1 MSDRLTAK
9 GPQVSNSLSLAVTD
23 FGPITAANIEL
34 RPLTVFVGPSNTGK
48 SYLAALIYALHRF
61 FAGNTQQDSWDL
73 GSSISLGSVLRQG
86 GAELMSEAALL
97 EAFNL
102 ATEVTERVKAENPA
116 PVAIPEEVRTWVR
129 SVFAGDDGRLAL
141 TIRRCFGMDDLGALI
156 RKGGKRSAQVSLRRA
171 GLADAS
177 PMEHTLSLR
186 KEGARLTMAVPDAAP
201 LPTGSGNS
209 RAEWVLR
216 VIAQIGLA
224 HDRAESGTSVL
235 RVFGVLDSFLTPYL
249 AGPLSVPAYYLPA
262 DRTGVMHAHSVVV
275 NAVTEAAALTGLRP
289 APERPL
295 LSGVMADFLKQ
306 LMTIGQD
313 RVRRDATQDL
323 GGRIEET
330 VLGGAVRIGKSA
342 AGNAPRFLYRPSGW
356 KEDLPLLSSSSM
368 VSDLAPL
375 VLYLRHVVGP
385 GEVLIL
391 EEPESHLHPE
401 AQSALAREIVRLV
414 AGGLR
419 VLVTTHSDWMLHQ
432 FANQVRLSGLEAER
446 REGLDKTPEL
456 RPDQF
461 GAWLFRPTKRPRGSV
476 VKEIPFDPD
485 RGGFETGYGDV
496 ADALYRDWAEIG
508 NRIAEGKA
516 SGSS

>member
-1 MSDRLTAK
+1 MSDAPTAN
-9 GPQVSNSLSLAVTD
+9 GPQAANSLSLAVTD
-23 FGPITAANIEL
+23 FGAITAADIEL

-61 FAGNTQQDSWDL
+61 FAEDAQKDPWELDSR
-73 GSSISLGSVLRQG
+73 ISLGGVLRQR
-86 GAELMSEAALL
+86 GAELMSEAARWD
-97 EAFNL
+97 AADL
-102 ATEVTERVKAENPA
+102 AASVAERSKAEKPA
-116 PVAIPEEVRTWVR
+116 LVAIPEEVRAWIR
-129 SVFAGDDGRLAL
+129 SVVAGDGERLAL
-141 TIRRCFGMDDLGALI
+141 AIRRCFGRDDLGALI
-156 RKGGKRSAQVSLRRA
+156 REGSKGSASVSLRRS
-171 GLADAS
+171 GLPDVG
-177 PMEHTLSLR
+177 PMEHVLDIRQDGATLTLDI
-186 KEGARLTMAVPDAAP
+186 PDAAP
-201 LPTGSGNS
+201 IPTGLGNARWEEDLRVIS
-209 RAEWVLR
+209 RIGSSPGRAKRGTRQLRVLR
-216 VIAQIGLA
+216 V
-224 HDRAESGTSVL
+224 
-235 RVFGVLDSFLTPYL
+235 LDALLTPYL
-249 AGPLSVPAYYLPA
+249 TGPLSVPAYYLPA

-306 LMTIGQD
+306 LMTMGQD
-313 RVRRDATQDL
+313 RVGGEAPDDL
-323 GGRIEET
+323 GGRLEAT
-330 VLGGAVRIGKSA
+330 VLGGAVRVGKTA
-342 AGNAPRFLYRPSGW
+342 AGNAPRFLYRPAGW

-385 GEVLIL
+385 GEVLIV

-432 FANQVRLSGLEAER
+432 FANQVRLSGLETGR
-446 REGLDKTPEL
+446 REGLDETPEL
-456 RPDQF
+456 RPEQF
-461 GAWLFRPTKRPRGSV
+461 GAWLFRPTRRPRGSLV
-476 VKEIPFDPD
+476 EEIPFDPD